1 MKQQYKHLRF
11 IAGLMFL
18 LLQGIW
24 HTAGAQTAPPGI
36 DFVMVTFDQPPTSFS
51 VQKAPLRYNKK
62 FAVSYHCDDGL
73 EDVYS
78 SGFTF
83 LTGVNDGNTNYP
95 GLFYTDGCGNNQSF
109 KISSALFSFSDYN
122 GLDMHDPQNGFDDN
136 VTWDQLA
143 IMYANGCGVYNHGVS
158 GDASAGEPYMNYSIR
173 RNESYIRRKLINL
186 TPGGVRTRIFVN
198 PNGVTAYSPVAFAN
212 GYKTAF
218 WMGGPNISD
227 NGVEVGSI
235 ADWNQPL
242 ELNRISAESGP
253 VLPLTAQAAIAEGN
267 WWIPFYGHSINLNY
281 GQEDFMNDFGTL
293 ASLYGVNGQDNIW
306 MASEQEIL
314 DYLRVKQLTTILP
327 GLAGNTLLILF
338 QGDIPTDQRWYPL
351 SLVVEAT
358 GATITNIQI
367 NGGTNNTFTG
377 IGESN
382 ALINLEWDGYE
393 VPDMVALADS
403 YVTTAEQTQ
412 TQYDCSIAMDYVLML
427 PQGTDQQEL
436 KDRLCAIEGVTYEE
450 GFCETCDFTL
460 GDTQMICQGECV
472 TLSAPEGEGNLYL
485 WSNDSTTQSIT
496 VCPDVSTLYWAQL
509 TTPGGCEA
517 YAEVQIDVMEAAVFD
532 LGPDQ
537 DVCIGDTVY
546 FETPFSDTYTYAWYL
561 DGVLNPETGNILTL
575 PVADTVQV
583 VAEVLA
589 STGCLS
595 ADTVLV
601 YAQIV
606 PVVELGENLEACQGD
621 TLYFEGPEGD
631 GFFYLW
637 YVDGVLQGNNTPSFA
652 FPVAD
657 TALIKLQVETDGGC
671 SDADSLIVFA
681 LETPAFDL
689 PTDVQVCTGDS
700 LYIEA
705 PTGEGYSYAWFVD
718 NNLINQTGPVMGWVV
733 SDTVMIKLSVLSSTG
748 CIASDS
754 MMVFAL
760 DVPLINVLPDEAE
773 ICFGNSIELSLTATG
788 ADGFEWWDGSTNQS
802 ITFTPAA
809 SDTTYQLW
817 AEAVNGYGCTAAD
830 TAFVSVYTV
839 PQILLQ
845 IDAGNSQLC
854 AGEEIRLSV
863 ESSNGTFPEYVVWNN
878 TDTAYFGNQTILY
891 NTFIPEENGWIKAEI
906 AIPSGCSDAD
916 SLFVTVFDSPL
927 ITISDDMDACLGETL
942 QLEATGGINCTWYDA
957 DGIVGQGYTF
967 DFTPSE
973 PATYTLYA
981 VVENG
986 SPLFCSQ
993 TDSVLVVVHDTPVVT
1008 LNASSQD
1015 VCSGSNVVLTANGG
1029 ENYTWTG
1036 FTETGNI
1043 LEVQPVDTTTY
1054 EVIATSEFGCADT
1067 ASITVNVFP
1076 VTPVTISGLWPVY
1089 CLNDGPSQLT
1099 GTPEG
1104 GYFTGPGMVAG
1115 TFNPAVAGDGVHV
1128 IVYNYGNEYEC
1139 SNSDSLVT
1147 RVFGGATSIDLGN
1160 DTLICPNQA
1169 FVLDAGEGFS
1179 QYFWSTGETTQSI
1192 LVSGFS
1198 YLPGTTHQISVV
1210 GNLEGCTAAG
1220 SMMVEIRDDCFI
1232 GLDEGSAQDHLHVS
1246 PNPNHGVF
1254 SLQLPEGTEI
1264 YKLELLD
1271 LQGRACMPALIDPAC
1286 DARGGCTFSVPDP
1299 QAGVYI
1305 LRLTTNKGLM
1315 ATRLLIQ

>member
-24 HTAGAQTAPPGI
+24 QTAGAQTAPPGVQFI
-36 DFVMVTFDQPPTSFS
+36 LVSFDQPPTS
-51 VQKAPLRYNKK
+51 VTVEKTPLRYNKK
-62 FAVSYHCDDGL
+62 FAVSFHNDDGI
-73 EDVYS
+73 EDIYS
-78 SGFTF
+78 VGFPYF
-83 LTGVNDGNTNYP
+83 TGINNGSTNYP
-95 GLFYTDGCGNNQSF
+95 GLFYTDGCGNPISF
-109 KISSALFSFSDYN
+109 KLSSNLYSWNANNDE
-122 GLDMHDPQNGFDDN
+122 DMHFPGNGYN
-136 VTWDQLA
+136 VVTWPELA
-143 IMYANGCGVYNHGVS
+143 VMYQNNCGIYNHGFTS
-158 GDASAGEPYMNYSIR
+158 DAFTDDPFMNYSIR
-173 RNESYIRRKLINL
+173 RNESYIRRQLIDV

-198 PNGVTAYSPVAFAN
+198 PNGASAYTQVAFDN

-218 WMGGPNISD
+218 LQSGGLVGD
-227 NGVEVGSI
+227 FGVDVTSFN
-235 ADWNQPL
+235 AWDQNL
-242 ELNRISAESGP
+242 ALNR
-253 VLPLTAQAAIAEGN
+253 LIAENIDLQAIVDQNANAEGA
-267 WWIPFYGHSINLNY
+267 WWVPLFTHSIVQQYPLADFLSDFAYIANTY
-281 GQEDFMNDFGTL
+281 GSSG
-293 ASLYGVNGQDNIW
+293 ADNVW
-306 MASEQEIL
+306 VASEQEIL
-314 DYLRVKQLTTILP
+314 DYLRVNQLTTVTS
-327 GLAGNTLLILF
+327 GVAGTTMLIQLS
-338 QGDIPTDQRWYPL
+338 GNIPTDQRWYPL

-377 IGESN
+377 VGESN

-436 KDRLCAIEGVTYEE
+436 KNRLCAIQGVTYEE

-472 TLSAPEGEGNLYL
+472 TLSAPEGEGNVYL

-532 LGPDQ
+532 LGPDL

-546 FETPFSDTYTYAWYL
+546 FETPLSDTYTYAWYL
-561 DGVLNPETGNILTL
+561 DGVLNAETGNILTL
-575 PVADTVQV
+575 PVTDTVQV

-589 STGCLS
+589 SSGCLS
-595 ADTVLV
+595 ADTVMV

-606 PVVELGENLEACQGD
+606 PLVELGENLEACQGD
-621 TLYFEGPEGD
+621 TLYFDGPEGD

-652 FPVAD
+652 YPVFD

-671 SDADSLIVFA
+671 SDADSLFVFA
-681 LETPAFDL
+681 LETPEFDL
-689 PTDVQVCTGDS
+689 PTDIQVCTGDS

-705 PTGEGYSYAWFVD
+705 PTGSGYSYAWYVD
-718 NNLINQTGPVMGWVV
+718 NNLINQTGPVMGWLV
-733 SDTVMIKLSVLSSTG
+733 SDTVMIKLSVLASTG

-754 MMVFAL
+754 MLVFAL
-760 DVPLINVLPDEAE
+760 DVPVINVSPDMAE
-773 ICFGNSIELSLTATG
+773 ICFGNSIDLSLTATG
-788 ADGFEWWDGSTNQS
+788 ADGFEWWNGSTSQS
-802 ITFTPAA
+802 LTFTPTV
-809 SDTTYQLW
+809 SDTTYKLW

-845 IDAGNSQLC
+845 IDAGSSQLC
-854 AGEEIRLSV
+854 AGDELRLSV
-863 ESSNGTFPEYVVWNN
+863 ESSNGTLPEYVVWNN
-878 TDTAYFGNQTILY
+878 TDTVYFGNQSVVF
-891 NTFIPEENGWIKAEI
+891 NTFVPAQNGWIKAEI

-916 SLFVTVFDSPL
+916 SLFVTVFNRPE
-927 ITISDDMDACLGETL
+927 ITISADMQACIGETL
-942 QLEATGGINCTWYDA
+942 QLEASGGLNCTWYDA
-957 DGIVGQGYTF
+957 NGIVGQGYTYEF
-967 DFTPSE
+967 DPTE
-973 PATYTLYA
+973 PATYTFYA

-993 TDSVLVVVHDTPVVT
+993 TDSVVVVVHDTPVVT
-1008 LNASSQD
+1008 VNASSQN

-1029 ENYTWTG
+1029 ENYTWPG
-1036 FTETGNI
+1036 FTETGNLI
-1043 LEVQPVDTTTY
+1043 EVQPTDTTTY

-1067 ASITVNVFP
+1067 ARITINVFP
-1076 VTPVTISGLWPVY
+1076 VTPVTISGLLPVY
-1089 CLNDGPSQLT
+1089 CLNDSPSQLT

-1115 TFNPAVAGDGVHV
+1115 AFNPALAGDGVHV
-1128 IVYNYGNEYEC
+1128 ITYNYGNEFEC
-1139 SNSDSLVT
+1139 SSSDSLVT
-1147 RVFGGATSIDLGN
+1147 RVFGGTTSIDLGN

-1210 GNLEGCTAAG
+1210 GNKEGCTAAG
-1220 SMMVEIRDDCFI
+1220 SMTVEIRDDCFI
-1232 GLDEGSAQDHLHVS
+1232 GIGEGAAKDHLHIS
-1246 PNPNHGVF
+1246 PNPNNGVF
-1254 SLQLPEGTEI
+1254 SLQLPENTEI
-1264 YKLELLD
+1264 YKLELFD
-1271 LQGRACMPALIDPAC
+1271 LQGRACMPALINPDC
-1286 DARGGCTFSVPDP
+1286 DAAGGCTFSVPDP
-1299 QAGVYI
+1299 QSGVYI
-1305 LRLTTNKGLM
+1305 LRLTTNKGMM
-1315 ATRLLIQ
+1315 AARLLIQ